1 MIKMW
6 GFKHIYDLFF
16 MRVKMINEFKRNDM
30 LVGSSKYYYV
40 NMSQPL
46 TKYSRT

>member
-16 MRVKMINEFKRNDM
+16 MRVKMIKEFKRNYM
-30 LVGSSKYYYV
+30 LV
-40 NMSQPL
+40 
-46 TKYSRT
+46 